1 MCVISLGMYAS
12 ICLAIHL
19 SKSLLL
25 IPLRFT
31 QAEEACQYS
40 SKLVEV
46 VIPTSRD

>member
-12 ICLAIHL
+12 ICLAISL

-25 IPLRFT
+25 PLRFT

-40 SKLVEV
+40 SNLVEGSNTNV
-46 VIPTSRD
+46 